1 MPAPGAYLGFC
12 SLPSSMW
19 ARRVGCF
26 SAPAFPPSSTRFGHS
41 SFAGYRLLFRK
52 INRLRE
58 GLILK
63 RVVKRHLLGARIREN
78 AAKTRGEGVVQTIIG
93 PESEDTAGAQM
104 CGKPGEPLLAVES
117 GVLRIEQKVGGMID
131 VHEHCV
137 KSAGVDGRI
146 KARFG
151 RRECEEIAL
160 NEAAPEVAGQLGA
173 ERHQPF
179 RMPFDHSFQRLDD
192 KKRGDF
198 LVLQHGLGRVPEP
211 QPPNDDVKSMLG

>member
-1 MPAPGAYLGFC
+1 M
-12 SLPSSMW
+12 
-19 ARRVGCF
+19 
-26 SAPAFPPSSTRFGHS
+26 
-41 SFAGYRLLFRK
+41 
-52 INRLRE
+52 
-58 GLILK
+58 K

-104 CGKPGEPLLAVES
+104 CGKLGEPLLAVES

-137 KSAGVDGRI
+137 KSAGGDGRI

-173 ERHQPF
+173 ERP
-179 RMPFDHSFQRLDD
+179 D
-192 KKRGDF
+192 
-198 LVLQHGLGRVPEP
+198 
-211 QPPNDDVKSMLG
+211 

>member
-1 MPAPGAYLGFC
+1 MAHRLDLVLDCTHGNLLGLSPHAVYEAALPEC
-12 SLPSSMW
+12 SHLGHGGIESECIRNGFVVSPSL
-19 ARRVGCF
+19 
-26 SAPAFPPSSTRFGHS
+26 TRFGHS
-41 SFAGYRLLFRK
+41 SFAGCRLLFRK

-78 AAKTRGEGVVQTIIG
+78 AAKTRGEDVVQTIIG
-93 PESEDTAGAQM
+93 PESEDTTGAQM
-104 CGKPGEPLLAVES
+104 CGKSGEPLLAVES
-117 GVLRIEQKVGGMID
+117 GVLRIEHKVGGMID

-137 KSAGVDGRI
+137 KSAGRDGRI

-151 RRECEEIAL
+151 RREREEIAL

-198 LVLQHGLGRVPEP
+198 VVL
-211 QPPNDDVKSMLG
+211 

>member
-1 MPAPGAYLGFC
+1 MEQMKIGASSHDLRNGAGAEGEHSGSGIESECIRSGFVVSP
-12 SLPSSMW
+12 SL
-19 ARRVGCF
+19 
-26 SAPAFPPSSTRFGHS
+26 TRFGHS

-78 AAKTRGEGVVQTIIG
+78 AAKTRDEDVARTIIG
-93 PESEDTAGAQM
+93 PESEDTARAQM
-104 CGKPGEPLLAVES
+104 CSKPGEPLLAVES
-117 GVLRIEQKVGGMID
+117 GVLRIKQKVGGMID

-137 KSAGVDGRI
+137 KSAGRDGRI

-151 RRECEEIAL
+151 RREREEIAL

-198 LVLQHGLGRVPEP
+198 VVL
-211 QPPNDDVKSMLG
+211 

>member
-117 GVLRIEQKVGGMID
+117 GVLRIEQKVGVIILFASTM
-131 VHEHCV
+131 
-137 KSAGVDGRI
+137 SPAMAAGVTKRLWEIGDIVDMLEGWEQSGC
-146 KARFG
+146 AR
-151 RRECEEIAL
+151 C
-160 NEAAPEVAGQLGA
+160 
-173 ERHQPF
+173 
-179 RMPFDHSFQRLDD
+179 
-192 KKRGDF
+192 
-198 LVLQHGLGRVPEP
+198 
-211 QPPNDDVKSMLG
+211 

>member
-1 MPAPGAYLGFC
+1 MYSQRLRGVP
-12 SLPSSMW
+12 SL
-19 ARRVGCF
+19 
-26 SAPAFPPSSTRFGHS
+26 TRFGHS
-41 SFAGYRLLFRK
+41 SFAGCRLLFRK

-78 AAKTRGEGVVQTIIG
+78 AAKTRGEDVVQTIIG

-137 KSAGVDGRI
+137 KSAGRDGRI

-151 RRECEEIAL
+151 RRECEEIAF
-160 NEAAPEVAGQLGA
+160 PTLGTDIPGIVVSHKTKPA
-173 ERHQPF
+173 
-179 RMPFDHSFQRLDD
+179 
-192 KKRGDF
+192 RG
-198 LVLQHGLGRVPEP
+198 
-211 QPPNDDVKSMLG
+211 